1 MNVGMRT
8 NTCGGDHLNEQLPA
22 SENAR
27 LRSPAKSATVK
38 RKAEPAGPVKSDG
51 RPPHAAIKPS
61 GPKVETI
68 PLPLG
73 GGKLTE
79 SYPPVLQS
87 RAQRRHWGVLISF
100 LLCVLSPV
108 IVTATYLYTY
118 AADQYASTLAFSVRS
133 EGVGASIELLG
144 GITDLSGS
152 SSSSSDTDI
161 LFDYIQ
167 SQNLVTKID
176 DRLDLRAIWSRP
188 AGDPVFS
195 YDTSGTIEDLL
206 DHWERMIR
214 ISYDSGTGLME
225 VRTLAFSPEEATLI
239 AREIFAESSA
249 MINKLSDVARQD
261 TIRYAHEELEGAV
274 ERLRA
279 ARQDLTR
286 FRNHNQIVDPTADLQ
301 SQAGLLGSL
310 QTQLTTTLIDLD
322 LLRDTAQTGD
332 PRIIQ
337 NERRVAVIEARITAE
352 RRKLGYG
359 GRGGS
364 GNVMATLVGEYE
376 GLVVDREFAEHSY
389 TAALAGYDAA
399 QAEARRKSLYL
410 AAHVPPTTA
419 EKSEYP
425 QRKLL
430 LFLVALFLFL
440 GWSILVLIYYAIRD
454 RR

>member
-1 MNVGMRT
+1 M
-8 NTCGGDHLNEQLPA
+8 
-22 SENAR
+22 
-27 LRSPAKSATVK
+27 
-38 RKAEPAGPVKSDG
+38 
-51 RPPHAAIKPS
+51 
-61 GPKVETI
+61 
-68 PLPLG
+68 
-73 GGKLTE
+73 
-79 SYPPVLQS
+79 
-87 RAQRRHWGVLISF
+87 
-100 LLCVLSPV
+100 
-108 IVTATYLYTY
+108 
-118 AADQYASTLAFSVRS
+118 RS

-286 FRNHNQIVDPTADLQ
+286 FRNHNQIVDPTADQ
-301 SQAGLLGSL
+301 H
-310 QTQLTTTLIDLD
+310 I
-322 LLRDTAQTGD
+322 
-332 PRIIQ
+332 
-337 NERRVAVIEARITAE
+337 
-352 RRKLGYG
+352 KMY
-359 GRGGS
+359 
-364 GNVMATLVGEYE
+364 
-376 GLVVDREFAEHSY
+376 
-389 TAALAGYDAA
+389 
-399 QAEARRKSLYL
+399 KYL
-410 AAHVPPTTA
+410 
-419 EKSEYP
+419 
-425 QRKLL
+425 
-430 LFLVALFLFL
+430 
-440 GWSILVLIYYAIRD
+440 
-454 RR
+454 